1 MAQQL
6 ITEEGLKELFD
17 YNPETG
23 DLIRKVTWRTAKA
36 GDVAGREQS
45 GNTYIDVSGKAYPAK
60 NLVWLFH
67 YGEMPDSFVR
77 HINGIKTDNRIE
89 NLAESAPPVG
99 AYESDRLLKDLAGN
113 LETLNGVLIQNKIDD
128 KTRLRVMRGFANLR
142 RISSTDEHAQ

>member
-6 ITEEGLKELFD
+6 ITEERLKELFD

-36 GDVAGREQS
+36 GDVAGREQN

-67 YGEMPDSFVR
+67 YGKMPDSFVR

-89 NLAESAPPVG
+89 NLAESAPPCK
-99 AYESDRLLKDLAGN
+99 ARKRSPLPLASLAHS
-113 LETLNGVLIQNKIDD
+113 LEFLNQALIQSHLDTN
-128 KTRLRVMRGFANLR
+128 TRVRVMRDFAALHHVP
-142 RISSTDEHAQ
+142 SESEQ